1 MHSLLKSLDSFND
14 HQDYVVAII
23 INTKG
28 STYRKTGAMML
39 VDQDLNYWGL
49 LSGGCLE
56 GDIIL
61 HCKNVFL
68 AEKDKTIEYNMR
80 DEVDMLWGM
89 GLGCDGEITVLLK
102 YLPASEKHYAFFTAL
117 MQLNTGTDQT
127 LTIDKS
133 ANHQMTFGAEFSSTY
148 QTKENIVS
156 FKMKSPHH
164 LLICGGAPD
173 VTPVTA
179 IAKQIGWKT
188 TVIDHRED
196 YARTDNFP
204 QADHV
209 KVIRRSMW
217 KDFDLNFFDSAIIMS
232 HQFERDQS
240 YLSRLIKSNIGYI
253 GLLGPTNRRNK
264 LLEQCETDFS
274 KQEGRVFG
282 PVGLDI
288 GADSPETIAL
298 AIISEI
304 QAVINNKQSPC
315 QSQNKINFCY
325 QDPNR

>member
-1 MHSLLKSLDSFND
+1 MHSLLKSLNTFND

-23 INTKG
+23 ISTKG

-39 VDQDLNYWGL
+39 VDQNLNYWGL

-61 HCKNVFL
+61 HCKNTFL
-68 AEKDKTIEYNMR
+68 TKKDQTLEYNMR

-102 YLPASEKHYAFFTAL
+102 YLPANEKHYAFFIAL
-117 MQLNTGTDQT
+117 MQLNSGTDQI
-127 LTIDKS
+127 LTIDKN
-133 ANHQMTFGAEFSSTY
+133 ANHLMNFGSKFCSTS
-148 QTKENIVS
+148 QEDENVVS
-156 FKMKSPHH
+156 FKMKAPHH

-173 VTPVTA
+173 VAPVTA
-179 IAKQIGWKT
+179 IANQIGWKT

-196 YARTDNFP
+196 YAKNDNFP
-204 QADHV
+204 LAAHV

-217 KDFDLNFFDSAIIMS
+217 KDFDLSIFGSAIIMS

-264 LLEQCETDFS
+264 LLEQCETVFS

-282 PVGLDI
+282 PIGLDI

-304 QAVINNKQSPC
+304 QAVTNDKQNH
-315 QSQNKINFCY
+315 NKINFCY